1 MTETGVVLPWWLL
14 SLFAGVLLTVC
25 VWRQDSLRRWC
36 SQRLSGSAERLLRWS
51 NRLEL
56 HLARLKIRTD
66 EAFSSFACYLAAMRY
81 QMAVI
86 DFNRLLITRW
96 QRVERLCADSDGL
109 IARAGG
115 ELETA
120 RSERPDA
127 PEWVVAA
134 DAIGKLPGGNTQPAT
149 SKILEAM
156 LDAAKT
162 QHEEALREF
171 RWAAAVRG
179 RALLASAAYWR
190 KLNARLEAIEAYWC
204 DIRNK
209 AQHIARASASTKR
222 PDSEPRRRLVLRGVS
237 NGVITTLLLAVSCWL
252 TVYLLG
258 SFQQALAGQVAGW
271 LSAWSALY
279 LVGLLLLG
287 ATIISALRCSDVF
300 PGVAELPARWRRS
313 LSALGL
319 ALLAA
324 ISVTSMQLPVEQ
336 ATSAL
341 LTAGWSEGNARWMAG
356 VLFLLPA
363 LVASQL
369 CLLAH
374 WLRSTRPLSLLALEL
389 VIKTLTAA
397 LKCLHWLACAGYRL
411 VAPKGQISLP
421 DASGEPIKLV
431 ADNSG
436 KRAS

>member
-1 MTETGVVLPWWLL
+1 MTDTGVVLPWWLL
-14 SLFAGVLLTVC
+14 SLFVGVLLTVC

-36 SQRLSGSAERLLRWS
+36 SQRLSGSAESLLRWS

-66 EAFSSFACYLAAMRY
+66 DAFSSFACYLAAMRY

-86 DFNRLLITRW
+86 DFNRLLVTRW
-96 QRVERLCADSDGL
+96 RRVEKLCADSDGL
-109 IARAGG
+109 IARAGH
-115 ELETA
+115 ELDTA

-134 DAIGKLPGGNTQPAT
+134 DAIGKLPAGNTQPAT

-190 KLNARLEAIEAYWC
+190 KLNTRLEAIEAYWC

-209 AQHIARASASTKR
+209 AQHIAQASAFTER
-222 PDSEPRRRLVLRGVS
+222 SESETRSRLIVRGVS
-237 NGVITTLLLAVSCWL
+237 NGLITTLLLAVSCWL
-252 TVYLLG
+252 TVYLLAG
-258 SFQQALAGQVAGW
+258 FQQALAGQMAGW
-271 LSAWSALY
+271 VPVWSGLY
-279 LVGLLLLG
+279 LIGLLLLG

-324 ISVTSMQLPVEQ
+324 ISVASMQLPVEQ
-336 ATSAL
+336 AVSTL
-341 LTAGWSEGNARWMAG
+341 LIAGWSEGSAQWMGG

-374 WLRSTRPLSLLALEL
+374 LLRSTKPLSLLALEL
-389 VIKTLTAA
+389 SIKALTAL
-397 LKCLHWLACAGYRL
+397 LKCLHWLARAGYRL
-411 VAPKGQISLP
+411 VAPKGQKTLP
-421 DASGEPIKLV
+421 GDSGESIKLV
-431 ADNSG
+431 ADNSS